1 MNHSFFAAQLLTG
14 DWDTLI
20 TVGSQYSPFLSEK
33 EIMMWLA
40 DGWMLSYLPDYQ
52 RFKIFFCAGL
62 TVTVLSSNTLSA
74 PRGQDQKTA
83 EHLKLVI
90 LNLWIK
96 VICNVSPNFHSPQAI
111 LLPLSVWD
119 QWQIKNRIKVKGKE
133 RLKRLW
139 YKWNSNGARPS
150 EAVETLMKLLC
161 WMEMR
166 ACSHYSSA
174 YWTKTISAVGVI
186 MLMGVPW
193 PSLAFRLGCE
203 ATVFFVF
210 QLRTQNRN

>member
-1 MNHSFFAAQLLTG
+1 M
-14 DWDTLI
+14 
-20 TVGSQYSPFLSEK
+20 V
-33 EIMMWLA
+33 
-40 DGWMLSYLPDYQ
+40 
-52 RFKIFFCAGL
+52 
-62 TVTVLSSNTLSA
+62 
-74 PRGQDQKTA
+74 
-83 EHLKLVI
+83 
-90 LNLWIK
+90 LNLWIE
-96 VICNVSPNFHSPQAI
+96 VICNVSPNFHSPHAI

-203 ATVFFVF
+203 ATVFFF
-210 QLRTQNRN
+210 CFSAQDSKQKLISCPGTCSRTQTSMCWSHGDPSQV